1 MHDSMDDFSTDQ
13 EWDMGIK
20 ERAQRAD
27 QDGDMHIEDYI
38 EPYPDRPDPAE
49 YRLKAEEGGV
59 PVWAII
65 GALAEDG
72 SNMEAVARDYQV
84 SRAALRAAWAYYQDH
99 KKVIDARLSAD
110 SAP

>member
-1 MHDSMDDFSTDQ
+1 MVDSTDDSSASQ

-27 QDGDMHIEDYI
+27 QDGDIHIEDYI

-49 YRLKAEEGGV
+49 YRLKAEVGGV

-72 SNMEAVARDYQV
+72 SNMEAVAHDYQV
-84 SRAALRAAWAYYQDH
+84 SRAAVRAAWAYYQEH
-99 KKVIDARLSAD
+99 KKAIDTRLAAD
-110 SAP
+110 NAP

>member
-1 MHDSMDDFSTDQ
+1 
-13 EWDMGIK
+13 MGIK
-20 ERAQRAD
+20 ERAQRAN
-27 QDGDMHIEDYI
+27 QDGDPHIEDYI

-49 YRLKAEEGGV
+49 YRLKAEMGGV

-72 SNMEAVARDYQV
+72 NNVEAVARDYRV
-84 SRAALRAAWAYYQDH
+84 SRAAVRAAWAYYQEH
-99 KKVIDARLSAD
+99 TEALDARLAAD

>member
-1 MHDSMDDFSTDQ
+1 MSIT
-13 EWDMGIK
+13 

-38 EPYPDRPDPAE
+38 EPYPGRPDPAE
-49 YRLKAEEGGV
+49 YRLKAAAGGV

-84 SRAALRAAWAYYQDH
+84 SSAAVRAAWAYYREH
-99 KKVIDARLSAD
+99 TKAIDARLAAN

>member
-1 MHDSMDDFSTDQ
+1 MSLT
-13 EWDMGIK
+13 K
-20 ERAQRAD
+20 RAQRAD
-27 QDGDMHIEDYI
+27 QDEDMQIEDYI

-49 YRLKAEEGGV
+49 YRLKTEMGGV

-72 SNMEAVARDYQV
+72 SNTEAVARDYRV
-84 SRAALRAAWAYYQDH
+84 SRAAVRAAWAYYQQH
-99 KKVIDARLSAD
+99 MQAIDARLAAN